1 LKYVGAR
8 FVLRPLDH
16 AHRSLNGLR
25 TSWEAAL
32 TTYWDDKADHLAAT
46 RSLFHNVDYWR
57 FLLRDVWRIDGAPV
71 NVVDFGCGAGWGGM
85 FLLPMLAPGSC
96 YAGLDRS
103 EPLLDEARRRF
114 AAAGLRGEFTHAEAT
129 AAPFEDDSFDVAFAH
144 TVLMHLPKPERA
156 LAEMI
161 RVTKPGGL
169 VVTVDASQNAINA
182 LIHIHE
188 TEEQEHIPL
197 EFFQR
202 KNAYVRRSTGVDR
215 NIGMKTPVLMHKAG
229 LKGVQARVSDAV
241 RLSFPPLDT
250 PEKQQVFDTICD
262 GGLGAPA
269 DDAAFQQTLAGLV
282 ASGLGKEEAA
292 AELRREVANDYRH
305 RGRDYHIV
313 QPGLMTISYGVVPE
327 P

>member
-1 LKYVGAR
+1 V
-8 FVLRPLDH
+8 
-16 AHRSLNGLR
+16 
-25 TSWEAAL
+25 AL
-32 TTYWDDKADHLAAT
+32 TDTYWDDKADYLAAT
-46 RSLFHNVDYWR
+46 RTLYHNVDYWR
-57 FLLRDVWRIDGAPV
+57 FLLREVWRIDGTPTKL
-71 NVVDFGCGAGWGGM
+71 VDFGCGAGWAGL
-85 FLLPMLAPGSC
+85 FLLPMLAPGSR

-103 EPLLDEARRRF
+103 EPLLAEGRRRF
-114 AAAGLRGEFTHAEAT
+114 AAVGLEGEFTHAEAT
-129 AAPFEDDSFDVAFAH
+129 AAPFDDNSFDVAFAH
-144 TVLMHLPKPERA
+144 AVLMHLPEPERA

-169 VVTVDASQNAINA
+169 VITVDASQNAINA

-188 TEEQEHIPL
+188 TEEQERIPL

-202 KNAYVRRSTGVDR
+202 ANAYVRRSTGVDR

-229 LKGVQARVSDAV
+229 LKDVQARVSDAV

-250 PEKQQVFDTICD
+250 PEKQRVFDTICD
-262 GGLGAPA
+262 DGLGAPA
-269 DDAAFQQTLAGLV
+269 DDAAFQRTLAALV
-282 ASGLGKEEAA
+282 ARGLGEEEAA

-313 QPGLMTISYGVVPE
+313 QPGLMTISYGVVPR